1 MPNKIPTPG
10 LCAQIPNRAWFRRRD
25 AGAAAPRPHHAAGR
39 RLAAPFPG
47 TPAQHRASR
56 GWRRPVTEIRREF
69 PPTPVAPRLA
79 RQALDGWLSE
89 MVGSRT
95 ADDVRT
101 VATELIGNA
110 VRHGRLEED
119 DRILVSGMIDEIHDV
134 VRIEVEQPTPI
145 TVAMTDRLTSAEES
159 GMGLRIVDGIATQ
172 WGLVE
177 GPPGV
182 AWFEVDR

>member
-1 MPNKIPTPG
+1 
-10 LCAQIPNRAWFRRRD
+10 
-25 AGAAAPRPHHAAGR
+25 
-39 RLAAPFPG
+39 
-47 TPAQHRASR
+47 
-56 GWRRPVTEIRREF
+56 
-69 PPTPVAPRLA
+69 
-79 RQALDGWLSE
+79 